1 MTFFLDQD
9 VPDAIARIIEQAGHR
24 AIRLR
29 EVLPTDSLDLAGI
42 KSGLQHN
49 INFA

>member
-9 VPDAIARIIEQAGHR
+9 VPDAIARVVEQSGHR

-29 EVLPTDSLDLAGI
+29 ESIPSILPEPI
-42 KSGLQHN
+42 
-49 INFA
+49 